1 MADWIDTIEKLVPTV
16 ASALGSPVAGMAV
29 GALES
34 ALGMSAQD
42 VKATV
47 ESGKLTADQVAAI
60 QQSELAIK
68 AKAQELG
75 LDFEKLAVED
85 RTSARNMQMNVK
97 SWVPP
102 FLALS
107 VTVGFFG
114 ILVGMMTQ
122 KFATSDALML
132 MLGSLGTAWTVI
144 IAFYF
149 GSSAGSQAKDEAIHA
164 KLNGGDPK

>member
-1 MADWIDTIEKLVPTV
+1 MADWIDTLEKLAPTV

-34 ALGMSAQD
+34 ALGMSSDD
-42 VKATV
+42 VQKTV
-47 ESGKLTADQVAAI
+47 EAGKLTGEQVAAI
-60 QQSELAIK
+60 QQAELAIK

-75 LDFEKLAVED
+75 LDFAKLTNED
-85 RTSARNMQMNVK
+85 RANARDMQKTVK

-102 FLALS
+102 TLAML

-114 ILVGMMTQ
+114 ILIAMMMGKIDQ
-122 KFATSDALML
+122 AAEVDI
-132 MLGSLGTAWTVI
+132 MLGSLGTAWTGI

-149 GSSAGSQAKDEAIHA
+149 GSSAGSQAKDQMIH
-164 KLNGGDPK
+164 NSTPI

>member
-1 MADWIDTIEKLVPTV
+1 MADWIDTLEKLAPTV

-34 ALGMSAQD
+34 ALGMSSDD
-42 VKATV
+42 VQKTV
-47 ESGKLTADQVAAI
+47 EAGKLTGEQVAAI
-60 QQSELAIK
+60 QQAELAIK

-75 LDFEKLAVED
+75 LDFAKLTNED
-85 RTSARNMQMNVK
+85 RANARDMQKTVK

-102 FLALS
+102 TLAML

-114 ILVGMMTQ
+114 ILIAMMTGKIEQ
-122 KFATSDALML
+122 AAEVDI
-132 MLGSLGTAWTVI
+132 MLGSLGTAWTGI

-149 GSSAGSQAKDEAIHA
+149 GSSASSQAKDHMIHNRTPIE
-164 KLNGGDPK
+164 K

>member
-1 MADWIDTIEKLVPTV
+1 MADWIDTLEKLAPTV

-34 ALGMSAQD
+34 ALGMSSDD
-42 VKATV
+42 VQKTV
-47 ESGKLTADQVAAI
+47 EAGKLTGEQVAAI
-60 QQSELAIK
+60 QQAELAIK

-75 LDFEKLAVED
+75 LDFAKLTNED
-85 RTSARNMQMNVK
+85 RANARDMQKTVK

-102 FLALS
+102 TLAML

-114 ILVGMMTQ
+114 ILIAMMTGKIEQ
-122 KFATSDALML
+122 AAEVDI
-132 MLGSLGTAWTVI
+132 MLGSLGTAWTGI

-149 GSSAGSQAKDEAIHA
+149 GSSASSQDKDHMIHNSTPIN
-164 KLNGGDPK
+164 K

>member
-1 MADWIDTIEKLVPTV
+1 MADWIDTIEKLAPTV

-132 MLGSLGTAWTVI
+132 MLGSLGTAWTGI

-164 KLNGGDPK
+164 KLNGGESK

>member
-1 MADWIDTIEKLVPTV
+1 MADWIDTLEKLAPTV

-34 ALGMSAQD
+34 ALGMSSDD
-42 VKATV
+42 VQKTV
-47 ESGKLTADQVAAI
+47 EAGKLTGEQVAAI
-60 QQSELAIK
+60 QQAELAIK

-75 LDFEKLAVED
+75 LDFAKLTNED
-85 RTSARNMQMNVK
+85 RANARDMQKTVK

-102 FLALS
+102 TLAML

-114 ILVGMMTQ
+114 ILIAMMMGKIDQ
-122 KFATSDALML
+122 AAEVDI
-132 MLGSLGTAWTVI
+132 MLGSLGTAWTGI

-149 GSSAGSQAKDEAIHA
+149 GSSAGSQAKDQMIHNSTPIE
-164 KLNGGDPK
+164 K